1 MESHPKKQSKNIF
14 KHFFCFSFISE
25 TRRKS
30 SRTASSKEHECATVI
45 LFQTNMLKQRVIN
58 QPNGTQRS
66 CSERGRSQN
75 NGKVTGALFFS
86 SPRLALRA
94 KCRVRLAWLGKR
106 VLCRLISRLSTS
118 EHSNLHF
125 GRSTG
130 ILTNRKQIYA
140 SFWKHF
146 LQEPKKMNAT
156 YLKTSNQL
164 LLNRLPLRKTVCSTY
179 PQNFSLQSQQKL
191 SPIHL
196 LYLVTLCLK
205 FGKVSRNYWG
215 LNPLRLK

>member
-1 MESHPKKQSKNIF
+1 MMAFCPEHPKWDQNPKFTPLSETTSIPTPFMCGVPPPPPRKQSKNIF

-45 LFQTNMLKQRVIN
+45 LFQTNMPKQRVIN
-58 QPNGTQRS
+58 QPNRTQRS
-66 CSERGRSQN
+66 CNERGRSQN
-75 NGKVTGALFFS
+75 NGQVTDALFFS
-86 SPRLALRA
+86 SPRLTLRA

-125 GRSTG
+125 GPSTG

-146 LQEPKKMNAT
+146 L
-156 YLKTSNQL
+156 
-164 LLNRLPLRKTVCSTY
+164 
-179 PQNFSLQSQQKL
+179 
-191 SPIHL
+191 
-196 LYLVTLCLK
+196 
-205 FGKVSRNYWG
+205 
-215 LNPLRLK
+215 